1 MKIFNWV
8 HRRFT
13 HKGGF
18 NENVKKEDEE
28 ESCIFT
34 KDIEAQA
41 LLANIVVTHDLMLDV
56 GSWKG
61 GLLSIG
67 TLGGLGDFTHVQV
80 QVQHPNYHAKEK
92 EEALMEVEDAEY
104 YSAQCDLEY
113 DNDEKEEGE
122 EMNPL
127 LIEGGGGSNS
137 NRRHYEI
144 VSPPPPPPPAPTRAR
159 APAAAAAAA
168 AAAASVLLTIDA
180 TPLSLAGGDDRD
192 RSKKWD
198 HSIST
203 TKKERVTLA
212 DLFSAESDHDH
223 EARITKVSKINRKVP
238 AGDFICKKTGPHHHS
253 SKKLMISGKFKDD
266 SARPMKKLG
275 QMMKRMMK
283 RKIHPDAA
291 QTKHIIKDDR
301 LTESSSPSSSNN
313 ESISLLHQIQDVV
326 GVSKKAAN

>member
-1 MKIFNWV
+1 MCA
-8 HRRFT
+8 
-13 HKGGF
+13 GGF

-34 KDIEAQA
+34 KDIEAKA
-41 LLANIVVTHDLMLDV
+41 LLENIVVAHDLMLDG

-80 QVQHPNYHAKEK
+80 QVQVQHPNYHAKEE

-144 VSPPPPPPPAPTRAR
+144 VSPPPPAPTRAR
-159 APAAAAAAA
+159 APA

-198 HSIST
+198 HSISM

-223 EARITKVSKINRKVP
+223 EARITKVSNINRKVP
-238 AGDFICKKTGPHHHS
+238 AGDFICKKTSPHHHS

-275 QMMKRMMK
+275 Q
-283 RKIHPDAA
+283 
-291 QTKHIIKDDR
+291 
-301 LTESSSPSSSNN
+301 
-313 ESISLLHQIQDVV
+313 
-326 GVSKKAAN
+326 VSFSVHNT